1 MDVVKRNID
10 WFINYWWNGRYF
22 CGTINQDLT
31 ALIAIALY
39 EKVECPSGYGTYLHA
54 VVDYIES
61 MVEKDGPTAGGDPQK
76 RRARRGR
83 CWPRAIRRARRFF
96 SLSLSTSI
104 GIARCGQRFE
114 SYIPTFDWRAYM
126 RLILKEVPLRV
137 TARGF
142 GETSTEDWRSRASGG
157 NVSTLEFLAEITEQ
171 EPNMEPFERVVLSRG
186 PDVLTGR
193 ASYVLVE
200 SPEALF
206 RIAETPFP
214 ALDLVLSK
222 KAALPIVYPGI
233 EGEPS
238 FAVFSDD
245 RAGEAWTY
253 DSSHEEDGVYRYVAG
268 DRERLFRIR
277 GGVME
282 VVQTPYSGAQVRFE
296 ASPRNSSINRLVTQV
311 NGTIVKERF
320 SRLDGRNETV
330 IESCE
335 AWFTISNTSLRLR
348 NGDMRVSFSGPIK
361 RLVMDH
367 RSANPQGKLRVSVEL
382 EACER
387 LVITI
392 QPGYFPIPGHKHI
405 N

>member
-1 MDVVKRNID
+1 MLATSYQAGKAFLLLELSEVYDDERLLPLALGSARFVFRQQRPDGLFD
-10 WFINYWWNGRYF
+10 W
-22 CGTINQDLT
+22 
-31 ALIAIALY
+31 
-39 EKVECPSGYGTYLHA
+39 GYLEEEGKLRKKTY
-54 VVDYIES
+54 
-61 MVEKDGPTAGGDPQK
+61 P
-76 RRARRGR
+76 
-83 CWPRAIRRARRFF
+83 
-96 SLSLSTSI
+96 LSTSI

-206 RIAETPFP
+206 RIAETPSP

-238 FAVFSDD
+238 FAMFSDD
-245 RAGEAWTY
+245 RAGGAWTY

-282 VVQTPYSGAQVRFE
+282 VVQTPYSGAPVRFE
-296 ASPRNSSINRLVTQV
+296 ATPRNSSINRLVTQV

-367 RSANPQGKLRVSVEL
+367 RSANPQGKLRVSVEV

-392 QPGYFPIPGHKHI
+392 QPGYFPIPGYKHI